1 MEHQEEY
8 GRTKGPLGGGEVD
21 SESDTDSDTS
31 DIDYSP
37 AEGEDDEWDEE
48 EVGQPKDDR
57 EKLARITKRNFLRLY
72 KPRYKSLTRSM
83 PREKPK
89 HYEGWLLV
97 RQERIK
103 NVTEWE
109 SKSPHG
115 LIVEDGY
122 QDDKCQKK
130 SYQLR
135 RCASSI
141 RPQLLYVLLF
151 GYHSR
156 INE

>member
-1 MEHQEEY
+1 
-8 GRTKGPLGGGEVD
+8 LGGGEVD

-31 DIDYSP
+31 DVDYSP

-97 RQERIK
+97 RQERVSRK
-103 NVTEWE
+103 KGA
-109 SKSPHG
+109 KSRGGGAVAFH
-115 LIVEDGY
+115 D
-122 QDDKCQKK
+122 
-130 SYQLR
+130 SYTR
-135 RCASSI
+135 PTRC
-141 RPQLLYVLLF
+141 RNY
-151 GYHSR
+151 
-156 INE
+156 